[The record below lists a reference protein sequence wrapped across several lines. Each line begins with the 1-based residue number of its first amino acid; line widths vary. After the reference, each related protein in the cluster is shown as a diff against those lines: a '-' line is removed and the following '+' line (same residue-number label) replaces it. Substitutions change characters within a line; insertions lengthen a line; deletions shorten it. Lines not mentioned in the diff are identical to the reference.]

1 MSAAAVRGMVQAYTG
16 ARTVSLARCAGQL
29 RHTVDFD
36 NMFRAVAQG
45 ARARSQGQPLEK
57 LSLKGCIA
65 IRDDDVANLVNR
77 LESLR

>member
-16 ARTVSLARCAGQL
+16 AKTVSLARCAGQL

-36 NMFRAVAQG
+36 NIFRAVAQG

-57 LSLKGCIA
+57 LNLKSCIA
-65 IRDDDVANLVNR
+65 VRDDDLANLCNR
-77 LESLR
+77 FDSLR